1 MEFAFLSRDR
11 RAAAGAIAVF
21 LAGAAFAQ
29 APDQPTMTPDRS
41 APRQPTPSSVQQ
53 AETREAEQQES
64 DADRKLREMDRKMN
78 RVMRSI
84 CIGC

>member
-53 AETREAEQQES
+53 AETREAEQKVRCRQEVAR
-64 DADRKLREMDRKMN
+64 DGPQDEPRHAQHLHR
-78 RVMRSI
+78 
-84 CIGC
+84 C